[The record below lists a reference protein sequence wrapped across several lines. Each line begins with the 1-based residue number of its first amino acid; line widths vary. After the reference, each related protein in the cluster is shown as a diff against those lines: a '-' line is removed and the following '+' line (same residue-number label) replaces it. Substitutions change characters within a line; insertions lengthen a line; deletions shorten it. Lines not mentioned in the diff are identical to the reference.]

1 MKKWYTLLFLTG
13 WLLGSL
19 QAQAPNDCP
28 RLYMGSAQAVA
39 GDTVCLDVRA
49 DQLSDFLGLQ
59 TAMTWDSTQLALVEI
74 TDFYLPNLT
83 AQNFNDIANANAR
96 GRLVLS
102 WFSGLLQAQTVP
114 DSTVLFTLCFETLPE
129 FGNTT
134 NIRFVA
140 GPATEIIYEGADL
153 NASTISS
160 LINGRISVNGSLPD
174 LRSSCVSTVGT
185 CDGADGAISVTPT
198 GGTPPYAYS
207 WAGPNGYSSSS
218 SAPTELVRGIYSLTL
233 TDSQGGQSTATFEV
247 LPSEGNPLEL
257 DVDETCTGDD
267 VVTVT
272 INNINGEALD
282 YTWST
287 GSTDRGIQ
295 TALDMPPN
303 FSYSVTV
310 TSDNGC
316 TQVVQGVTPESCT
329 INNPVNNELIIGS
342 ADVPANDTVCVP
354 IDVQVAQDAQRLT
367 IQLSWDGLEAD
378 WVEWNTGI
386 PPAFTT
392 SDPGS
397 ATITIDTFLGIGSY
411 RVGAACFAIL
421 EGADNVITIDG
432 TNSTLQTISQ
442 GEVSMTTFPG
452 QLFLPTAPDSGDVIL
467 TIRDTVVA
475 GGSELCLPIK
485 VTSQQQLAGMQFAL
499 QWDTTNLNFLRVQE
513 WALPSNIEQS
523 FNLDRANEEGELPVL
538 WVDYAGEG
546 EFLVE
551 GATLFE
557 VCFESQVREELTSI
571 ELAETV
577 LPSEFVYFDL
587 RTRAAQLNGGR
598 IIAVDQVFPGDTN
611 DDGIV
616 NYRDLANLGHAF
628 GATGPSRD
636 EVTTDFRGY
645 LSMPWEGAFRQ
656 KDINHRFAD
665 TNGDGVVNHADT
677 IALHANYGKTHG
689 FATPDDLVDAPRK
702 VDGTPLYL
710 QVDTLVPG
718 ERVDIP
724 VMLGTENDPVSGIY
738 NVRAI
743 IDYDPAV
750 VVPGSVAFS
759 FNDSWMGTPAEDL
772 LTIYQENSGL
782 GQVAWAISRTD
793 GQDLAGFGRIGTI
806 SITIEDVI
814 FSERSDVDEFK
825 ILDAHMETAKEE
837 PMPVAPET
845 TTVVIESTSTSTQ
858 DILDDGTTS
867 IYPNPVT
874 ECLFWTTDR
883 TDIQRIEVRDLQ
895 GRPLQTRA
903 FQGNNWITVDGLPA
917 GVYQLHLRT
926 AEGQIVKRFTIAKN

>member
-19 QAQAPNDCP
+19 QAQAPSDCP
-28 RLYMGSAQAVA
+28 RLYMGSARAEA

-49 DQLSDFLGLQ
+49 DQLTNFLGLQ

-74 TDFYLPNLT
+74 TDFNLPNLT
-83 AQNFNDIANANAR
+83 EQNFNGLANANAR

-102 WFSGLLQAQTVP
+102 WFSALLQAQTLP
-114 DSTVLFTLCFETLPE
+114 DSTVLFSLCFETLPE
-129 FGNTT
+129 FSSSTDVQFIPNPT
-134 NIRFVA
+134 
-140 GPATEIIYEGADL
+140 TEIIYDGADVR
-153 NASTISS
+153 AGSISS
-160 LINGRISVNGSLPD
+160 LINGRISVSGSLPD
-174 LRSSCVSTVGT
+174 IQNSCVSTVGT
-185 CDGADGAISVTPT
+185 CDGGDGAISVTPT

-218 SAPTELVRGIYSLTL
+218 NAPKELARGIYSLTL
-233 TDSQGGQSTATFEV
+233 TDSQGRQRTATFEV

-257 DVDETCTGDD
+257 NVDETCTDED

-272 INNINGEALD
+272 IDNINGEPLD
-282 YTWST
+282 YAWST
-287 GSTDRGIQ
+287 GFTDRGIK
-295 TALDMPPN
+295 TTLDVPTN

-316 TQVVQGVTPESCT
+316 TQVVQGVTQEACT
-329 INNPVNNELIIGS
+329 INNPVDNELIIGS
-342 ADVPANDTVCVP
+342 ADVPANDTACVP
-354 IDVQVAQDAQRLT
+354 VNVNVAQDARRLT
-367 IQLSWDGLEAD
+367 IQLSWNELEAG
-378 WVEWNTGI
+378 WVDWNTAI

-392 SDPGS
+392 SDPGT
-397 ATITIDTFLGIGSY
+397 ATITVDTFLGVGSY
-411 RVGAACFAIL
+411 RVGEACFAIL
-421 EGADNVITIDG
+421 EDAGDVITVDG
-432 TNSTLQTISQ
+432 SNSTLQTVSQ

-452 QLFLPTAPDSGDVIL
+452 QLFQQTESDSSEVTL

-485 VTSQQQLAGMQFAL
+485 VSSQQQLAGLQFAL

-513 WALPSNIEQS
+513 WVLPSNIEQS
-523 FNLDRANEEGELPVL
+523 FNLDRAIEEGELPVL

-546 EFLVE
+546 VFLVE

-587 RTRAAQLNGGR
+587 RTRAAQLTGGR

-628 GATGPSRD
+628 GATGPERD
-636 EVTTDFRGY
+636 ETGTDFRGY

-656 KDINHRFAD
+656 KKLNHRFAD

-677 IALHANYGKTHG
+677 IALHTNYGKTHA
-689 FATPDDLVDAPRK
+689 FANPDGLTDAPRK

-710 QVDTLVPG
+710 EVDTLVPG
-718 ERVDIP
+718 QRIDIP
-724 VMLGTENDPVSGIY
+724 VILGTENDPVTGIY
-738 NVRAI
+738 NVRAV

-750 VVPGSVAFS
+750 VVPGSVSFS
-759 FNDSWMGTPAEDL
+759 FNESWMGTPAVDL
-772 LTIYQENSGL
+772 LSIFQENSGL

-814 FSERSDVDEFK
+814 FSERSDVDEFRL
-825 ILDAHMETAKEE
+825 LDAHMETAKEE
-837 PMPVAPET
+837 PLPIAPET
-845 TTVVIESTSTSTQ
+845 TTVVIQSTTTSTE
-858 DILDDGTTS
+858 DILEEGTTI
-867 IYPNPVT
+867 IYPNPVS
-874 ECLFWTTDR
+874 ERLYWTTER
-883 TDIQRIEVRDLQ
+883 TDIQHIEIRDVQ
-895 GRPLQTRA
+895 GRLLRTRA
-903 FQGNNWITVDGLPA
+903 YQGDNWITVESLPA

-926 AEGQIVKRFTIAKN
+926 TEGQIVKRFTIAKH

>member
-28 RLYMGSAQAVA
+28 RLYLGSAQAEA

-49 DQLSDFLGLQ
+49 DQLNNFLGLQ
-59 TAMTWDSTQLALVEI
+59 TALTWDSTQVALIGI
-74 TDFYLPNLT
+74 TNFYLPNLT
-83 AQNFNDIANANAR
+83 EQNFNNISNANAR

-102 WFSGLLQAQTVP
+102 WFSGLLEAQNVP
-114 DSTVLFTLCFETLPE
+114 DSTVLFSLCFETLSE
-129 FGNTT
+129 FGNSTV
-134 NIRFVA
+134 IRFVP
-140 GPATEIIYEGADL
+140 GTATEIVYDGADV
-153 NASTISS
+153 NASAISS

-174 LRSSCVSTVGT
+174 IQSSCVSTLGN
-185 CDGADGAISVTPT
+185 CDGAEGAISVTPT
-198 GGTPPYAYS
+198 GGTPPYAFS

-218 SAPTELVRGIYSLTL
+218 NAPDELVRGIYTLTL
-233 TDSQGGQSTATFEV
+233 TDSQGGQRTAAFEV
-247 LPSEGNPLEL
+247 LPGEGNPLEI
-257 DVDETCTGDD
+257 DVDESCTSED

-282 YTWST
+282 YAWST
-287 GSTDRGIQ
+287 GTTDRGIQ
-295 TALDMPPN
+295 TVLDVPVN
-303 FSYSVTV
+303 FSYSVTI

-329 INNPVNNELIIGS
+329 INNPVDNELIIGS
-342 ADVPANDTVCVP
+342 ADVPPNDTACIPVSVN
-354 IDVQVAQDAQRLT
+354 VAQDAQRLV
-367 IQLSWDGLEAD
+367 IQLNWDEREIAWLGWQE
-378 WVEWNTGI
+378 VVQPT
-386 PPAFTT
+386 FTT
-392 SDPGS
+392 HGPGS
-397 ATITIDTFLGIGSY
+397 AIVTVDTFLAPGSY
-411 RVGAACFAIL
+411 RAGSACFAIL
-421 EGADNVITIDG
+421 EEAGEIITIDG
-432 TNSTLQTISQ
+432 TNSFLITESQ
-442 GEVSMTTFPG
+442 GDVSMTTFPG
-452 QLFLPTAPDSGDVIL
+452 QLFQQTGPDSSNVIL
-467 TIRDTVVA
+467 TIQDTVVA
-475 GGSELCLPIK
+475 GGSELCLP
-485 VTSQQQLAGMQFAL
+485 VRVSGQQQLAGMQFAL

-513 WALPSNIEQS
+513 WALSTTIEQS
-523 FNLDRANEEGELPVL
+523 FNLDRANENGELPVL

-546 EFLVE
+546 VFLVE

-557 VCFESQVREELTSI
+557 VCFESTVQEELTSI

-577 LPSEFVYFDL
+577 LPSEFVYFNL
-587 RTRAAQLNGGR
+587 RTNAAQLNGGR

-628 GATGPSRD
+628 GATGPARD
-636 EVTTDFRGY
+636 EVGHDFRGY

-656 KDINHRFAD
+656 NEINHRFAD
-665 TNGDGVVNHADT
+665 TNGDGVVDHADT
-677 IALHANYGKTHG
+677 LALHANYGKTHA
-689 FATPDDLVDAPRK
+689 FATPDDLMEAPQK

-710 QVDTLVPG
+710 EIDTLVPG
-718 ERVDIP
+718 ERVNIP
-724 VMLGTENDPVSGIY
+724 IMLGTEDDPVSGIY
-738 NVRAI
+738 NVRAV
-743 IDYDPAV
+743 IDYDPSV
-750 VVPGSVAFS
+750 VVPGSATFS
-759 FNDSWMGTPAEDL
+759 FSDSWMGTPADDL
-772 LTIYQENSGL
+772 LTIYQEDSGL

-825 ILDAHMETAKEE
+825 ILDAYMETAREE

-845 TTVVIESTSTSTQ
+845 TTVVIESTTTSTER
-858 DILDDGTTS
+858 ILDEGSTT

-874 ECLFWTTDR
+874 ERLFWTTDR

-895 GRPLQTRA
+895 GRPLHTRA
-903 FQGNNWITVDGLPA
+903 YQGNNWITVDGLPA

-926 AEGQIVKRFTIAKN
+926 TEGQIIKRFTIAKN